1 MSNLDRSKIDY
12 INKKLTQDYGY
23 ESDLRPKFRLVWSE
37 DEFEDRFST
46 FVDYSESGIF
56 LREVTEA
63 RHVYKYPW
71 RGCYLL
77 EKTNGRVIT
86 KEILTHN
93 GYECVYKLPEDKEL
107 NPRAVYMLVHW
118 LVTGSIARGK
128 NVSEYTDE
136 KEKQER
142 LKELNEE
149 KEFFEDFLKDQGTE
163 FGLGYGEA
171 VSFSGLDARKSLKEN
186 TNV

>member
-1 MSNLDRSKIDY
+1 MSNLDRSKISY
-12 INKKLTQDYGY
+12 VNEQLARTYGY
-23 ESDLRPKFRLVWSE
+23 ELDGRTKFRLVWSE
-37 DEFEDRFST
+37 DEFEDRLST
-46 FVDYSESGIF
+46 FVDYSESGVF
-56 LREVTEA
+56 LREVKEA

-77 EKTNGRVIT
+77 EKSNDRVIT

-93 GYECVYKLPEDKEL
+93 GYECVYKLPEDKDL
-107 NPRAVYMLVHW
+107 NTKAVFMLVHW

-128 NVSEYTDE
+128 NISEYTDE

-142 LKELNEE
+142 LKELNTE
-149 KEFFEDFLKDQGTE
+149 KEFFEDFLKQDGTE

-171 VSFSGLDARKSLKEN
+171 VSYAGLDVKESLKEN
-186 TNV
+186 ANG